1 MRNKLTNL
9 MYILMAAVL
18 LSGCAGVAFAQ
29 SATPTVEAAPA
40 EGSDKPV
47 TRTITVTGSGK
58 AMLTPDIAYI
68 NIGVH
73 TEDMTAVGAVK
84 ANSRLADKV
93 IAALKAFGID
103 SKDIQTTNFSIYPQP
118 QYDTEGKPTG
128 EIKYIVE
135 NTVYVT
141 VRDLTKIGE
150 LLDAAVEAGANN
162 ISGIQFDVADK
173 SKALTAARQ
182 AAVENARLVAE
193 ELVSAAGVTL
203 GAVQTIN
210 VYGDTSPMPVMYDMA
225 MVKTAAGGSVPVS
238 PGQMTITVQVNI
250 VYEIR

>member
-1 MRNKLTNL
+1 MRNKLTHL
-9 MYILMAAVL
+9 MYILIVAVL
-18 LSGCAGVAFAQ
+18 LSGCAGVALAQ

-40 EGSDKPV
+40 DKPV

-58 AMLTPDIAYI
+58 ALLTPNIAYI

-73 TEDMTAVGAVK
+73 TEEMTAVSAVK
-84 ANSRLADKV
+84 ANSQLADKV
-93 IAALKAFGID
+93 IAALKSFGID
-103 SKDIQTTNFSIYPQP
+103 EKDIQTTNFSIYPQP
-118 QYDTEGKPTG
+118 QYDAEGKPTG
-128 EIKYIVE
+128 EIKYIVD

-225 MVKTAAGGSVPVS
+225 MVKSVEASSVPVS